1 MFTEAYLEPS
11 RTSMM
16 ELFSLPLNQNVLN
29 SIKLLLGC
37 IFYITHFFAKKLT
50 TENFWRKSIL
60 LRIEQIFLSKF
71 EITQWNAVMSK
82 EGFLN

>member
-50 TENFWRKSIL
+50 TVKISGEKVFC
-60 LRIEQIFLSKF
+60 
-71 EITQWNAVMSK
+71 
-82 EGFLN
+82 